1 MNKIYKHIDV
11 SSGGSLI
18 GVIDEEVL
26 VEVSKEY
33 QQTKEDILLERLQ
46 KANARL
52 LYLDQLRPLIKTDK
66 KGWMQKISFE
76 LMSEY
81 AINWMRQEGIE

>member
-1 MNKIYKHIDV
+1 MNNIYSKIDV

-18 GVIDEEVL
+18 GVIDEDALMEVG
-26 VEVSKEY
+26 KDY
-33 QQTKEDILLERLQ
+33 QQIKEDILSERLQ

-66 KGWMQKISFE
+66 EGWMQKISFE
-76 LMSEY
+76 QMSEY
-81 AINWMRQEGIE
+81 ATKWMEQEGIE